1 MDDEHYIF
9 VGDYFV
15 VLSRGVSEIDRVLN
29 KLKVKYMTPDEKRKW
44 ELIEEQKQ
52 RYREEQAKKQE
63 YINLMKKQ
71 QEEDRK
77 IKAE

>member
-9 VGDYFV
+9 VGDYLV